1 MVIQVAIRWDCP
13 RRTGDVLYAR
23 LTTDSPV
30 PKVRGLF
37 SFKKNN
43 PSHLVREK
51 G

>member
-37 SFKKNN
+37 IPKKII
-43 PSHLVREK
+43 PHTT
-51 G
+51 